1 MKKLLL
7 IITLLIINPAAF
19 ATETDSLLI
28 VLKRQ
33 MAKRQNYDDGKENR
47 INHLKYVLAHKKL
60 SDDEVYN
67 LNDKLIL
74 EYIPYNFKQT
84 LLYIN
89 KNIEL
94 ASTMGNA
101 ALLNK
106 AKLYQAAT
114 LSSSGNLSESR
125 DLLAQINKD
134 ALPSESVNRY
144 YYTQMWL
151 YYRLHF
157 YGQVSTTK
165 QKYKALYT
173 AYADTLLSRLN
184 PESEM
189 YLSIKETQFRDA
201 GNFLKNRET
210 NLRRLKL
217 VRPGADRYSSTTFF
231 LAQSYLPEN
240 NIDQYKKYLIL
251 SALSDIKA
259 SVKDNASLAE
269 LAVQFYKEGN
279 IELAHHYINFAFE
292 DASFYDSR
300 LRLSSLSSVLPLI
313 NKSYETAVQK
323 QKERLQLYIILIS
336 VLGLLL
342 LLMLFYIWKQV
353 SNLSNARK
361 NLQDANDSLNVLN
374 AQLTLANSEL
384 KGLYTEL
391 SDTNRVKEY
400 YIGNLLN
407 LCSEYLDKLDVYRK
421 TVKKMII
428 AKQISELLEKTKSAE
443 FIEYEIEAFYK
454 NFDTIFLHIY
464 PDFVNQFNNLLL
476 ENERIVLKKGELL
489 TTELRIFALI
499 RLGITDSSK
508 IAKLL
513 RYSVNTIYNYRVK
526 TKNKAAVS
534 RDDFENLV
542 IKIGS
547 PTGKI

>member
-7 IITLLIINPAAF
+7 FITLLIINPAAF

-28 VLKRQ
+28 VLKAQ
-33 MAKRQNYDDGKENR
+33 MAKRQNYDNGKENR
-47 INHLKYVLAHKKL
+47 INQLKYVLAHKKL
-60 SDDEVYN
+60 TDDEVYN

-94 ASTMGNA
+94 ASKMGDA

-125 DLLAQINKD
+125 DLLAKINKD
-134 ALPSESVNRY
+134 ALLSESVNRY

-157 YGQVSTTK
+157 YGQVNATR
-165 QKYKALYT
+165 QKYKALYI

-201 GNFLKNRET
+201 GDYLKNRET
-210 NLRRLKL
+210 NLKRLKL
-217 VRPGADRYSSTTFF
+217 VRPGVDRYSSTTFF

-313 NKSYETAVQK
+313 NKSYGTAVQK

-353 SNLSNARK
+353 RNLSKARK
-361 NLQDANDSLNVLN
+361 NLQEANDSLNALN

-407 LCSEYLDKLDVYRK
+407 LCSEYLDKLDAYRK

-428 AKQISELLEKTKSAE
+428 SKQINELLEKTKSAE
-443 FIEYEIEAFYK
+443 FIEDEIAAFYK

-464 PDFVNQFNNLLL
+464 PDFVKQFNNLLL
-476 ENERIVLKKGELL
+476 ENECIVLKKGELL

-547 PTGKI
+547 PNRNI

>member
-1 MKKLLL
+1 MVC
-7 IITLLIINPAAF
+7 PVAF
-19 ATETDSLLI
+19 ATETDSLL
-28 VLKRQ
+28 VALKRQ

-47 INHLKYVLAHKKL
+47 INQLKYVLANKNL
-60 SDDEVYN
+60 SNNEVYS
-67 LNDKLIL
+67 LNNKLIL

-94 ASTMGNA
+94 AAKMGNV

-134 ALPSESVNRY
+134 ALPPESVNQY

-151 YYRLHF
+151 YYRLRS
-157 YGQVSTTK
+157 YGQVAGTK
-165 QKYKALYT
+165 QKYNALYT
-173 AYADTLLSRLN
+173 AYADTLLSRLS

-210 NLRRLKL
+210 NLKRLKL
-217 VRPGADRYSSTTFF
+217 VRPGVDRYSSTTFF

-323 QKERLQLYIILIS
+323 QKERLQLYLILIS

-353 SNLSNARK
+353 RNLSKARK
-361 NLQDANDSLNVLN
+361 NLQEANDSLNGLN

-443 FIEYEIEAFYK
+443 FIEGEIEMFYK

-464 PDFVNQFNNLLL
+464 PDFVSQFNNLLL
-476 ENERIVLKKGELL
+476 EDERIVIKKGELL

-534 RDDFENLV
+534 REDFENLV

-547 PTGKI
+547 PTGHIN